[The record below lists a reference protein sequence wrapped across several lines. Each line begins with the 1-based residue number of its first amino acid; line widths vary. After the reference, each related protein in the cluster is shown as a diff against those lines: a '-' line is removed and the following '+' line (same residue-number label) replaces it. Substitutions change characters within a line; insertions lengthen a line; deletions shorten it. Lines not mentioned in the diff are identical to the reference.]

1 MSVIYHPAFQNS
13 DRVYP
18 RFEDPGSLSVVI
30 CARNQ
35 LQDLRNCLAA
45 LACQTRKVNEIIVV
59 DLTNE
64 PADVAAMCQV
74 AEVDYMRAPQNN
86 IDSARNAGAAA
97 AQSTIVA
104 YLDDLG
110 LPRADWAHQLLVAF
124 DSPDIDAV
132 AGCVRPTRLD
142 TFAQILFERRWSV
155 ANKPYEQDFT
165 EADFL
170 GSGHHAFPAWRVGSG
185 ANMAFRRSSFA
196 RYGLFDPA
204 LNGRGTQT
212 SAEAEYL
219 YRILG
224 QGGFCRYSPDI
235 VVWQRHA
242 DNEAALKPLVRAKM
256 RGHIASLR
264 AQAQRFPGRGNW
276 RRILVTLPACFL
288 RRSISRLR
296 WGRDQNTWFLLTEIR
311 GYFDGLFCSIGQ
323 KRRRLN

>member
-18 RFEDPGSLSVVI
+18 RFKDPGSLSVVI

-45 LACQTRKVNEIIVV
+45 LACQTRHVDEIIVV
-59 DLTNE
+59 DLTNDPE
-64 PADVAAMCQV
+64 DVAAMCKI
-74 AEVDYMRAPQNN
+74 AEVDYMRSPRDN

-97 AQSTIVA
+97 AQSAVVA
-104 YLDDLG
+104 YLDDVA

-124 DSPDIDAV
+124 DRPDIDAV
-132 AGCVRPTRLD
+132 AGSVRPTRLD
-142 TFAQILFERRWSV
+142 TFAEILFEKYWSV
-155 ANKPYEQDFT
+155 ANKPYEQDYT
-165 EADFL
+165 QADFL
-170 GSGHHAFPAWRVGSG
+170 GTGHHAFPAWRVGSG

-204 LNGRGTQT
+204 LNGADRDI
-212 SAEAEYL
+212 SAESEFL

-235 VVWQRHA
+235 VVWRRHA
-242 DNEAALKPLVRAKM
+242 DSEADLKPLVRAQM
-256 RGHIASLR
+256 RGHVATLR

-276 RRILVTLPACFL
+276 RRILVTLPKSFL
-288 RRSISRLR
+288 HRSLSRLR
-296 WGRDQNTWFLLTEIR
+296 WGRDQNTWFLLTEMR
-311 GYFDGLFCSIGQ
+311 GYFDGLFCSIGE
-323 KRRRLN
+323 KRQRLN